1 MTKRTQRNAA
11 PVRAAA
17 HPGLAARRRACDLA
31 EAVLVRRRPLDE
43 ALEERTE
50 LDAADR
56 ALARKIAA
64 TTLRRLG
71 TIDKVLAERL
81 TRGLPDGLPRL
92 GTILRTAACQI
103 LFLDVPDYAAVDSA
117 VRMVEANG
125 KTKGFAGLT
134 NAVLRGIARDK
145 AELLAA
151 LDPLDHLPDWLRQ
164 RWLATHGEEHTRA
177 IARIV
182 AVEPPLDLT
191 VKSDPEGWARR
202 LGGAV
207 TATGS
212 VRLKPE
218 GAIPALPGFT
228 DGEWWVQDAAAAL
241 PARLLG
247 DVRGLSVADLC
258 AAPGGKTA
266 QLASAGA
273 IVTAVDRSPKRLER
287 LAENMTRLKLD
298 VTTLATDA
306 AEMDGRFDAILL
318 DAPCTATGTVRG
330 NPDVVHLKSITDI
343 EGLGRL
349 QARLLDRLGDLLKP
363 GGRAV
368 YCTCSLEPEEGES
381 QIEALLARDDR
392 LALDPIRPD
401 ELPGIAGFVTPAGH
415 LRTLPSH
422 WPADDDAVAGL
433 DGFFAARLVRRT

>member
-1 MTKRTQRNAA
+1 MTKRHHRAAA
-11 PVRAAA
+11 PIRPAA
-17 HPGLAARRRACDLA
+17 HPGLPARRRACDLV

-43 ALEERTE
+43 ALDERTE
-50 LDAADR
+50 LEAADR

-71 TIDKVLAERL
+71 TIDKALGERL
-81 TRGLPDGLPRL
+81 AKGLPDGLPRL
-92 GTILRTAACQI
+92 ETTLRTAACQI

-134 NAVLRGIARDK
+134 NAVLRGIGRDK
-145 AELLAA
+145 ADLLAA
-151 LDPLDHLPDWLRQ
+151 LDPLDDLAVWLRE
-164 RWLATHGEEHTRA
+164 RWIAAHGEAGTRA
-177 IARIV
+177 IARII

-191 VKSDPEGWARR
+191 VKSDPEGWAQR
-202 LGGAV
+202 LGGMV
-207 TATGS
+207 TPTGS

-218 GAIPALPGFT
+218 GAIPALPGFA

-247 DVRGLSVADLC
+247 DVRGLAVADLC

-266 QLASAGA
+266 QLAVAGA
-273 IVTAVDRSPKRLER
+273 RVTAVDRSPRRLER

-298 VTTLATDA
+298 VTTLAADA
-306 AEMDGRFDAILL
+306 AEIEGQFDAILV

-330 NPDVVHLKSITDI
+330 NPDVLHLKSMADI

-368 YCTCSLEPEEGES
+368 YCTCSLEPEEGEN
-381 QIEALLARDDR
+381 QIAALLARDDR
-392 LALDPIRPD
+392 LVLDPIRPD
-401 ELPGIAGFVTPAGH
+401 EIDGIAGFVTPAGH

-422 WPADDDAVAGL
+422 WPAADDGLAGL
-433 DGFFAARLVRRT
+433 DGFFAARLLRRA